1 MRKIDLYLLN
11 LHHLIRVHH
20 YALNHSTR
28 MRGPHYQRGFVN
40 LPWTISNR
48 SKCPGRG
55 KALLA
60 TSFFKA
66 FSTFFSSHFLS
77 RLKISFS
84 VCQQRWRH
92 NTRPNNMLKNKNY
105 SFQPDCWEFLKFVSG
120 NSVVPSWYDDT
131 ILLRFGE

>member
-66 FSTFFSSHFLS
+66 FSTFFKSFSF
-77 RLKISFS
+77 KTQNQFS

-92 NTRPNNMLKNKNY
+92 NTRTNDILNNKNY
-105 SFQPDCWEFLKFVSG
+105 SFQPDCQELLKFVSG
-120 NSVVPSWYDDT
+120 NSVVPS
-131 ILLRFGE
+131 